1 MQKFILLGLLLCILL
16 VGCGTNKEGAEIEF
30 FTLTDDVWA
39 PVTVPTEK
47 ENPQTESAAPETT
60 CPPEDAPVVC
70 DYVLNTSSKKFHDPA
85 CSSVGKIKDSNR
97 GNFTGERQELLTRGY
112 EPCKICNP

>member
-16 VGCGTNKEGAEIEF
+16 VGCGTNKEGAEIKF

-85 CSSVGKIKDSNR
+85 CSSVSKIKESNR
-97 GNFTGERQELLTRGY
+97 ANFTGERQELLTRGY
-112 EPCKICNP
+112 EPCKVCNP

>member
-1 MQKFILLGLLLCILL
+1 MQRTVRRMAWILLTVFLL
-16 VGCGTNKEGAEIEF
+16 GCGAETSMIEI
-30 FTLTDDVWA
+30 TY
-39 PVTVPTEK
+39 P
-47 ENPQTESAAPETT
+47 PQTTMEANTVFSASDSV
-60 CPPEDAPVVC
+60 EDTEATDSPALRG

-85 CSSVGKIKDSNR
+85 CSSVGKIKESNR